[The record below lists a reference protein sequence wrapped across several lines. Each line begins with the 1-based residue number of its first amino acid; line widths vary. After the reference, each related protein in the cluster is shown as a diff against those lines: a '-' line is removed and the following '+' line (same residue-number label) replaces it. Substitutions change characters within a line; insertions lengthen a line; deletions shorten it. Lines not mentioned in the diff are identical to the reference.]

1 MWRIAMLNIDFT
13 LLRQQKEW
21 LLKYDT
27 PEAEGLICL
36 LDYLQDIAVASGEN
50 TELEVYGDLTL

>member
-1 MWRIAMLNIDFT
+1 MLNIDFT

-21 LLKYDT
+21 LLKFDT

-36 LDYLQDIAVASGEN
+36 LDCLQDTAVASGEN
-50 TELEVYGDLTL
+50 TELEVYGDITL